1 MKVEFNYQESVQ
13 DINDKIINMPR
24 ELQEYEDKILRKA
37 GSVIKRNIERF
48 LHDSDVEERAKEIAP
63 SNYDGS
69 KPYVHMK
76 DDVGTKLKRDKLGNR
91 YVSIRGGK
99 FTGYKWHMLDQG
111 HIARDGITF
120 VPGNNFIGRAMAA
133 SESDVD
139 RIIDEMLKKVVE

>member
-1 MKVEFNYQESVQ
+1 MQS
-13 DINDKIINMPR
+13 INNKILNMPKELR
-24 ELQEYEDKILRKA
+24 ESEDKVLRKA
-37 GSVIKRNIERF
+37 GNVIKKNVERF
-48 LHDSDVEERAKEIAP
+48 LRDSNVEERAKEISP

-76 DDVGTKLKRDKLGNR
+76 DDVKTKLKKDKLGNR
-91 YVSIRGGK
+91 YVSVRGGK

-111 HIARDGITF
+111 HIARDGVTF
-120 VPGNNFIGRAMAA
+120 VPGNNFIGRALAA